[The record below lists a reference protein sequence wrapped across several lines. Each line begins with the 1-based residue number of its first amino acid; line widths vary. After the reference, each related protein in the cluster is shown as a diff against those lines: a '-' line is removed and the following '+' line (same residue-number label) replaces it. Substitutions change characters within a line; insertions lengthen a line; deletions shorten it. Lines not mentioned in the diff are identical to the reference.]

1 MAYVFDP
8 SGRPGEVPDEKVEAA
23 LKAGYKSRQPSASEL
38 QKKEAADQPLQ
49 AAGEGFLRGS
59 TMGFMEP
66 LVGVVTAKLEGKH
79 PSQVR
84 EEMKARKEENPLAA
98 GAGEIGGVIGTSL
111 ATGGGASAL
120 AGGGMRGALV
130 EGGLYGMGSMVS
142 EDALENRASTVDRL
156 AAGMAGGALASGV
169 AHGGFQILGKS
180 VSAVTS
186 KFGGGSLK
194 TSLGKLADEAEWRA
208 LSESNVKWARQNEPF
223 KEEILKFGREKG
235 IIGRAGAALD
245 KDTAGKAQHVASEY
259 ATKIGGQMDDLER
272 LAPLKSNDK
281 MRMGLVNTLE
291 KTLDDEFGMN
301 GVFDEAVNGAKKIT
315 ERIASEPGLTWPK
328 VWEIQSSLFKD
339 VPVTGLSP
347 ASQQVRETLRKGMRD
362 YVFDTV
368 AAGSQLPAG
377 LAGMMRVTG
386 RESRAAMA
394 LSKALG
400 TRAQSIESSGG
411 LLGLGSMKSLGAG
424 AMAGFST
431 GNPLAAVAGAA
442 METQLRKR
450 GGLMGGAALRAISES
465 RVTNGI
471 SRALNNHIGTI
482 LATAPEVL
490 GAYRYPLSVAAAK
503 GADALVQ
510 EHLRLASSDEGQNY
524 LSTVALQSESPE
536 DVDAAG
542 QRLAVLD
549 ALEAATSH
557 QREELDG
564 AVDGLFG
571 SAPGRKSSVG
581 VTMSLKD
588 YDKASAS
595 IAEILKDPSAAFEQV
610 PAELRAGAPATAS
623 EAAAK
628 LVQIAQFL
636 DTKLPKSPFAAM
648 PPALAPPWQPSPTEL
663 DRFNRYREA
672 VEDPARVLK
681 NMSRGLIAPEQVEAL
696 QAVYPA
702 MYADLQQKITD
713 RLMMQKKP
721 LPYQQRVALAAIIGP
736 QALGMSP
743 QQVQILQQS
752 QTLAAGA
759 AQSGGD
765 TKQGSDGRQDVDED
779 QIQTESQKLESR

>member
-1 MAYVFDP
+1 MAYVTAPD
-8 SGRPGEVPDEKVEAA
+8 GTPGEVPDEKAQAA
-23 LKAGYKSRQPSASEL
+23 FKAGYKPRQPGADEL
-38 QKKEAADQPLQ
+38 RKKAAAEQPGQ
-49 AAGEGFLRGS
+49 AFVEGAARGA
-59 TMGFMEP
+59 TMGFGEEMVSRIEAELQDKP
-66 LVGVVTAKLEGKH
+66 RAH
-79 PSQVR
+79 VR
-84 EEMKARKEENPLAA
+84 AEMKARKEENPLAA
-98 GAGEIGGVIGTSL
+98 GAGELGGAIGTSL

-120 AGGGMRGALV
+120 VGGGMRGALV

-142 EDALENRASTVDRL
+142 EDALENRAATVDRL

-169 AHGGFQILGKS
+169 MHGGFTLLGKG
-180 VSAVTS
+180 VSAATS
-186 KFGGGSLK
+186 KFGGGAFK
-194 TSLGKLADEAEWRA
+194 DTLGKLANESEWRA

-245 KDTAGKAQHVASEY
+245 KATASKAQEVAGEY
-259 ATKIGGQMDDLER
+259 ATKIAGQMDDLER
-272 LAPLKSNDK
+272 LVPLKKSDS

-291 KTLDDEFGMN
+291 KSLDEEFGMN

-315 ERIASEPGLTWPK
+315 ERIASEPDLTWPK

-368 AAGSQLPAG
+368 AAGGQLPPG
-377 LAGMMRVTG
+377 LSEAMRKTG

-394 LSKALG
+394 LSKALS

-442 METQLRKR
+442 VETQLRKR
-450 GGLMGGAALRAISES
+450 GGLFGGAALRAISES
-465 RVTNGI
+465 RLTDGI
-471 SRALNNHIGTI
+471 SRGLQKHLGTI

-524 LSTVALQSESPE
+524 LSTIALPVESDHE
-536 DVDAAG
+536 VDAAG

-549 ALEAATSH
+549 ALESATAQ
-557 QREELDG
+557 QRDDLDG
-564 AVDGLFG
+564 AVAGLFG
-571 SAPGRKSSVG
+571 SAPGRKG
-581 VTMSLKD
+581 GIGTTMSLKD
-588 YDKASAS
+588 YEKASTS
-595 IAEILKDPSAAFEQV
+595 ISQILSDPTAAFEQV
-610 PAELRAGAPATAS
+610 PGELRAGAPATAS

-636 DTKLPKSPFAAM
+636 DTKLPKSPFAGM
-648 PPALAPPWQPSPTEL
+648 PPALAPPWQPSPADL
-663 DRFNRYREA
+663 DKFNRYREA
-672 VEDPARVLK
+672 VEEPARVLK
-681 NMSRGLIAPEQVEAL
+681 NMSRGLISPEQVEAL
-696 QAVYPA
+696 QTVYPA

-713 RLMMQKKP
+713 RLMMQKQP

-759 AQSGGD
+759 PQPGSA
-765 TKQGSDGRQDVDED
+765 TKGPDGRQKVDED
-779 QIQTESQKLESR
+779 QMQTESQKLEGR